1 MGLNGFYLI
10 GIVAFLAS
18 MAMQGWLR
26 NTYNT
31 WMKRANSANLSGA
44 EVARA
49 ILAANG
55 INDVRVEAVPGEL
68 TDHYDPR
75 AKVVRLSEANFR
87 NPSVAGMAVAAHE
100 VGHAIQHAR
109 SFAPLSMRNAVLPL
123 ANIGSRFGPWLVLI
137 GVFLGSA
144 GQPLMS
150 VGVLLFAAAV
160 VFHLITLPVEFDA
173 SRRAI
178 SQLRTMGL
186 VTGTDQA
193 GAQKVLT
200 AAAMTYVAA
209 AAISIAYL
217 VQFLGLS
224 RR

>member
-10 GIVAFLAS
+10 GIVAFVAS

-26 NTYNT
+26 STYNT

-55 INDVRVEAVPGEL
+55 ITDVRVESVPGEL

-75 AKVVRLSEANFR
+75 SKVVRLSEANFR

-137 GVFLGSA
+137 GVFLGAA

-178 SQLRTMGL
+178 AQLRSMGL